1 MIGQQITLESAR
13 AELRA
18 ARAAY
23 RACYVREDWASWWR
37 VDDAHAAALRR
48 YRYARCV
55 DLEYALRLK
64 ARGIDPA
71 GLGGGS

>member
-1 MIGQQITLESAR
+1 MLTLESAL

-37 VDDAHAAALRR
+37 VDDAHAAALRL

-55 DLEYALRLK
+55 DLEYALRL
-64 ARGIDPA
+64 DQA
-71 GLGGGS
+71 GVDVAKLGRAS